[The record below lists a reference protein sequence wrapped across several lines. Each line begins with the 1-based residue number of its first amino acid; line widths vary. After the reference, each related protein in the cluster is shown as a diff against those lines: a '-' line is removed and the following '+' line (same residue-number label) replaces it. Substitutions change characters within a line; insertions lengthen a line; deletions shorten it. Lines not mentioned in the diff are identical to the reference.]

1 MCEIENPYDVGP
13 HGPVARIL
21 REIREEKEAREAA
34 RVARWREKISRM
46 SPDEVNCYDINLMQE
61 LIGPPDRGDWH

>member
-1 MCEIENPYDVGP
+1 MCETENPFDVGP
-13 HGPVARIL
+13 HGPVTRIL

-34 RVARWREKISRM
+34 RVARWKEKISRM
-46 SPDEVNCYDINLMQE
+46 LPEEVSPYDIKLMQE